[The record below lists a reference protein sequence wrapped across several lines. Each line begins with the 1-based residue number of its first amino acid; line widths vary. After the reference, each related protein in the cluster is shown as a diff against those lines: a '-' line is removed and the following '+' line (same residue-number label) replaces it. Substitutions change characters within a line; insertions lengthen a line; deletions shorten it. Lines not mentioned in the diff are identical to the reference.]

1 MYLLFRILGN
11 DLNGLH
17 GENQTYNNLKFT
29 LENEPEFKN
38 THKRSIRKE
47 SQSLYGLAFF
57 IGNFLGVSEWSTKD

>member
-38 THKRSIRKE
+38 THKI
-47 SQSLYGLAFF
+47 
-57 IGNFLGVSEWSTKD
+57 FLLNRI

>member
-1 MYLLFRILGN
+1 MMMTRTNMGAALSSPMLGEWN
-11 DLNGLH
+11 V
-17 GENQTYNNLKFT
+17 YK
-29 LENEPEFKN
+29 FKN